1 MKVSAILTLI
11 AGLVLGFFIGQA
23 TRSTAPSPSPSSG
36 VAQRPGTTPPAR
48 QRPPADSTVFRLPVE
63 DSPIRGPADALVTLV
78 EFSDYQCPFC
88 RQAHATVTQVEKK
101 YSGKVRLVMKQ
112 FPLVSLHPLAM
123 GASKAAVA
131 AGLQGRYWEM
141 HDRLFSSPQLDPD
154 TLERYAKEI
163 GVDVER
169 WKRDQA
175 DPKVAAIIQRDM
187 DLATNVNVSGTPAF
201 FVNGRRLPGGAAPLD
216 AFSSLID
223 EEIAKAEAM
232 VRAGVP
238 ASQVYAKIQEK
249 SVASAVPPPVVK
261 KVDTPADS
269 PSFGPTMAKVTIV
282 EWSDFQCPYCARA
295 APVVEQIRQAY
306 PKDVR
311 FVFRHYPLPMHPDAP
326 MAARA
331 GVAAQ
336 AQGKFWQMH
345 DWMYQHQREL
355 DRASLEKAAGSFGMD
370 VTKFKAALDNPATES
385 RVQADAQAAQ
395 TVGVSATPTFFV
407 NGREHVGGWPS
418 FDALK
423 TEIDKEIARAD
434 KLLSS
439 GVKPADLYGR
449 LVADS
454 AGPSGARN

>member
-1 MKVSAILTLI
+1 MKVSAFLTLLV
-11 AGLVLGFFIGQA
+11 GLVVGIAIGRA
-23 TRSTAPSPSPSSG
+23 TSSTAPTT
-36 VAQRPGTTPPAR
+36 VAQRPGTPPAR
-48 QRPPADSTVFRLPVE
+48 QRPAADTTVFRLPIE
-63 DSPIRGPADALVTLV
+63 DSPVRGPADALVTVV

-88 RQAHATVTQVEKK
+88 RQANATVTQVEKK
-101 YSGKVRLVMKQ
+101 YAGKVRLIMKQ
-112 FPLVSLHPLAM
+112 FPLVSLHPQAM
-123 GASKAAVA
+123 PAARAAVA
-131 AGLQGRYWEM
+131 AGMQGRYWEM
-141 HDRLFSSPQLDPD
+141 HDRLFASPQLDSD
-154 TLERYAKEI
+154 TLEHYAREV
-163 GVDVER
+163 GLDVER
-169 WKRDQA
+169 WKRDQN

-187 DLATNVNVSGTPAF
+187 DLATNVNVTGTPAF

-223 EEIAKAEAM
+223 EELAKAEGM
-232 VRAGVP
+232 VRQGVP
-238 ASQVYAKIQEK
+238 AAQVYAKLQEK
-249 SVASAVPPPVVK
+249 AVASAVPPPVVK

-295 APVVEQIRQAY
+295 APIVEQIRQAY

-311 FVFRHYPLPMHPDAP
+311 FVFRHLPLPMHPDAP
-326 MAARA
+326 LAARA

-345 DWMYQHQREL
+345 DWMYAHQHDLKEDQL
-355 DRASLEKAAGSFGMD
+355 VKAAASFGMD
-370 VTKFKAALDNPATES
+370 VARFKAALADPATEA
-385 RVQADAQAAQ
+385 RVGADRQAASA
-395 TVGVSATPTFFV
+395 VGVSATPTFFV
-407 NGREHVGGWPS
+407 NGREHVGGIP
-418 FDALK
+418 FEQLK
-423 TEIDKEIARAD
+423 VEIDREIARAD

>member
-1 MKVSAILTLI
+1 M
-11 AGLVLGFFIGQA
+11 
-23 TRSTAPSPSPSSG
+23 
-36 VAQRPGTTPPAR
+36 
-48 QRPPADSTVFRLPVE
+48 
-63 DSPIRGPADALVTLV
+63 TLV
-78 EFSDYQCPFC
+78 EFSDYQCPYC
-88 RQAHATVTQVEKK
+88 RQANATVSQVEKK
-101 YSGKVRLVMKQ
+101 YAGKIRLVMKQ
-112 FPLVSLHPLAM
+112 FPLVSIHPQAM
-123 GASKAAVA
+123 PAAKAAVA
-131 AGLQGRYWEM
+131 AGMQGRYWEM

-154 TLERYAKEI
+154 TLERYAREI
-163 GVDVER
+163 GLDVDR

-223 EEIAKAEAM
+223 EELAKAEAL
-232 VRAGVP
+232 VRGGVP
-238 ASQVYAKIQEK
+238 AAQVYAR
-249 SVASAVPPPVVK
+249 SRRSRSPRRFRRRWSRRSTPRPTRRPSARRWRR
-261 KVDTPADS
+261 S
-269 PSFGPTMAKVTIV
+269 PS
-282 EWSDFQCPYCARA
+282 WSGATSSART
-295 APVVEQIRQAY
+295 APGRLRWWTRFA
-306 PKDVR
+306 R
-311 FVFRHYPLPMHPDAP
+311 RTRRTSGFVFRHFPLPMHPDAP
-326 MAARA
+326 LAARA

-345 DWMYQHQREL
+345 DWMYAHQREL
-355 DRASLEKAAGSFGMD
+355 DRASLERAAASLGMD
-370 VTKFKAALDNPATES
+370 LAKFRTALDSAATES

-407 NGREHVGGWPS
+407 NGREHVGGWQT
-418 FDALK
+418 FDAVK
-423 TEIDKEIARAD
+423 AEIDREIARAD

>member
-1 MKVSAILTLI
+1 
-11 AGLVLGFFIGQA
+11 
-23 TRSTAPSPSPSSG
+23 
-36 VAQRPGTTPPAR
+36 
-48 QRPPADSTVFRLPVE
+48 
-63 DSPIRGPADALVTLV
+63 
-78 EFSDYQCPFC
+78 
-88 RQAHATVTQVEKK
+88 
-101 YSGKVRLVMKQ
+101 
-112 FPLVSLHPLAM
+112 
-123 GASKAAVA
+123 
-131 AGLQGRYWEM
+131 M
-141 HDRLFSSPQLDPD
+141 HDRLFASPQLDPD

-163 GVDVER
+163 GLDVDR

-201 FVNGRRLPGGAAPLD
+201 FVNGRRLPGGAAPVD

-223 EEIAKAEAM
+223 EELAKAEAM
-232 VRAGVP
+232 VRGGVP
-238 ASQVYAKIQEK
+238 AAQVYAKIQEK

-261 KVDTPADS
+261 KVDAPADS

-295 APVVEQIRQAY
+295 APMVDQIRKAY

-311 FVFRHYPLPMHPDAP
+311 FVFRHFPLPMHPDAP

-345 DWMYQHQREL
+345 DWMYAHQREL
-355 DRASLEKAAGSFGMD
+355 DRASLEKAAASLRDGPREVPRGAGQRGD
-370 VTKFKAALDNPATES
+370 RV

-407 NGREHVGGWPS
+407 NGREHVGGWQT
-418 FDALK
+418 FDAAEDGDRQGDRPGGQAPVLGR
-423 TEIDKEIARAD
+423 EAGRPLRPAGGGLGRSLRRAE
-434 KLLSS
+434 LSR
-439 GVKPADLYGR
+439 PRGR
-449 LVADS
+449 LTG
-454 AGPSGARN
+454 AGPPAPAAPSGRR

>member
-1 MKVSAILTLI
+1 MKVSALLTLL

-23 TRSTAPSPSPSSG
+23 TRTTAPSSPT
-36 VAQRPGTTPPAR
+36 VAQRPGATPPSR
-48 QRPPADSTVFRLPVE
+48 QRPPPDATVYRLPVE
-63 DSPIRGPADALVTLV
+63 DSPARGPADALVTLV
-78 EFSDYQCPFC
+78 EFSDYQCPYC
-88 RQAHATVTQVEKK
+88 RQAHATVSQVEKK
-101 YSGKVRLVMKQ
+101 YAGKIRLVMKQ
-112 FPLVSLHPLAM
+112 FPLTSMHPQAM
-123 GASKAAVA
+123 PAARAAVA
-131 AGLQGRYWEM
+131 AGMQGRYWEM
-141 HDRLFSSPQLDPD
+141 HDRLFASPQLDPD

-163 GVDVER
+163 GLDVDR

-201 FVNGRRLPGGAAPLD
+201 FVNGRRLPGGAAPVE
-216 AFSSLID
+216 AFSSLVD
-223 EEIAKAEAM
+223 EELAKAEAL
-232 VRAGVP
+232 VRGGVP

-249 SVASAVPPPVVK
+249 SVASAVPAPVVK
-261 KVDTPADS
+261 KVDAPADS

-295 APVVEQIRQAY
+295 APLVEQIRKAY

-311 FVFRHYPLPMHPDAP
+311 FVFRHFPLPMHPDAP
-326 MAARA
+326 LAARA

-345 DWMYQHQREL
+345 DWMYAHQREL
-355 DRASLEKAAGSFGMD
+355 DRASLEKAAASFGMD
-370 VTKFKAALDNPATES
+370 LAKFRAALDNAATEA

-395 TVGVSATPTFFV
+395 SVQVSATPTFFV
-407 NGREHVGGWPS
+407 NGREHVGGWQT
-418 FDALK
+418 FDSLK